1 MNTAALCQRNSSC
14 LVIIDMQQ
22 KLAAA
27 MATEAMQAVT
37 RNCGLLIQAAAMLEI
52 PTIYTEQYPKG
63 LGPTLPELAELLSG
77 KPRIEKTAFACCDEP
92 AFCRHL
98 TKDKPHIIL
107 AGMEAHI
114 CILQTALR
122 LKQQDTN
129 RQVFVAE
136 DAVISRNSSARMNAM
151 ERLREAG
158 VIVSNTESIIF
169 EWLGKAEGDEF
180 KQISRLLK

>member
-1 MNTAALCQRNSSC
+1 MSTGLAQRSQSC
-14 LVIIDMQQ
+14 LVIVDMQE

-27 MATEAMQAVT
+27 MEPEAMQAAT
-37 RNCGLLIQAAAMLEI
+37 RSCKLLVQASALLEI

-63 LGPTLPELAELLSG
+63 LGNTLPELAELLS
-77 KPRIEKTAFACCDEP
+77 KMPRIEKTAFACTDEP

-122 LKQQDTN
+122 LKQQDRN
-129 RQVFVAE
+129 RVIFIAE
-136 DAVISRNSSARMNAM
+136 DAVISRNSSARMNAL
-151 ERLREAG
+151 ERLRHAG
-158 VIVSNTESIIF
+158 VIVSNSESIVF
-169 EWLGKAEGDEF
+169 EWLGKAEGDVF
-180 KQISRLLK
+180 KQISRLLR

>member
-1 MNTAALCQRNSSC
+1 MNTALSQRELSC
-14 LVIIDMQQ
+14 LVVVDMQE

-27 MATEAMQAVT
+27 MAVDAMQTVIK
-37 RNCGLLIQAAAMLEI
+37 NCSLLIQAAALLEI
-52 PTIYTEQYPKG
+52 PVIYTEQYPKG
-63 LGPTLPELAELLSG
+63 LGHTLPELAELLSG
-77 KPRIEKTAFACCDEP
+77 KPRIEKNGFSCSDEP

-122 LKQQDTN
+122 LKQQDPA
-129 RQVFVAE
+129 REIFIAE

-151 ERLREAG
+151 ERLRQAG
-158 VIVSNTESIIF
+158 VIVSNSESIVF
-169 EWLGKAEGDEF
+169 EWMGKAEGEVF
-180 KQISRLLK
+180 KQISRLLR

>member
-1 MNTAALCQRNSSC
+1 MTTTALSRRDSSC
-14 LVIIDMQQ
+14 LVIVDMQQ

-27 MATEAMQAVT
+27 MAPEIMQDVT
-37 RNCGLLIQAAAMLEI
+37 RNCSLLIQAAALLEI
-52 PTIYTEQYPKG
+52 PALYTEQYPKG

-77 KPRIEKTAFACCDEP
+77 KPRVEKTAFACCDEP

-114 CILQTALR
+114 CILQTALG
-122 LKQQDTN
+122 LKQQDAN
-129 RQVFVAE
+129 RQIFIAE
-136 DAVISRNSSARMNAM
+136 DAVISRNSSARINAM

-169 EWLGKAEGDEF
+169 EWLGKAEGDAF